1 MLTELSSPAFMES
14 GTMRPKIRFKPG
26 LNIVLGKADGE
37 NSIGKSTS
45 MPVIDFAFGGNTYAD
60 KNDAI
65 RHIGDHTLFFAF
77 RFNGQ
82 NYYFSRST
90 ASADT
95 ITVCNEN
102 YAPTETVYS
111 KSEFVNWLKKMYA
124 IDFVDLSFR
133 ETLSSFFRI
142 AGKENIDVLHPLRGI
157 KGAGME
163 KSIRILVKLFDRY
176 KDVKEFSSRLEEQS
190 KKLTTYTNARKYQF
204 VSDIVDGKTQFEGNL
219 ALIHDLEM
227 ELESLTESQAE
238 SHSEEEIKKSK
249 LKSKL
254 KAEKLKLER
263 QIESKE
269 HRVQLLD
276 MSLEYGL
283 YPQESE
289 LTDLHEY
296 FPTINIRKLY
306 DIENYHRKL
315 AVILDQ
321 QFSEEKQNLLRDI
334 EELKNHAKILT
345 DDMKGLGITGNLS
358 KEFLDRHSEIKGKI
372 DALKE
377 QNAAYLTLTQLKEA
391 KSKAASQLHQRIEGV
406 LADIQNDLNYQMKM
420 YNGTLYREQHKP
432 PHLVFR
438 EYNSYIF
445 ETPDDTGTGTNY
457 KGLVLYDLAVLA
469 LTALPAIGHD
479 SLILKNVSD
488 GSIDGIMRIYEGF
501 QKQIFIAFDKQDAY
515 QENTRRIVKENTV
528 LKLSDNGG
536 ELYGYSWN
544 TERGQ

>member
-1 MLTELSSPAFMES
+1 MLIELSSPVFMEN
-14 GTMRPKIRFKPG
+14 GAVRPKIRFKPG

-45 MPVIDFAFGGNTYAD
+45 MLAIDFAFGGNTYAN

-65 RHIGDHTLFFAF
+65 RHIGDHAVFFAF
-77 RFNGQ
+77 RFNGRQ
-82 NYYFSRST
+82 YYFSHNT

-95 ITVCNEN
+95 ITVCNEE
-102 YAPTETVYS
+102 YESTETTYT
-111 KSEFVNWLKKMYA
+111 KTEFVNWLKRMYA
-124 IDFVDLSFR
+124 IDFMDLSFR

-142 AGKENIDVLHPLRGI
+142 ACKENIDVLHPLRGI
-157 KGAGME
+157 KGTGME
-163 KSIRILVKLFDRY
+163 QSIRILVKLFDSY

-190 KKLTTYTNARKYQF
+190 KKLTTYTNAGKYRF
-204 VSDIVDGKTQFEGNL
+204 VSDIVDGKTQFESNL
-219 ALIHDLEM
+219 ALIRNLEM
-227 ELESLTESQAE
+227 ELASLTESQAE
-238 SHSEEEIKKSK
+238 SHSEEEIKRSKQKSR
-249 LKSKL
+249 L
-254 KAEKLKLER
+254 KAEKLKPER
-263 QIESKE
+263 LTETNE
-269 HRVQLLD
+269 HRMQLLD

-289 LTDLHEY
+289 LTALHEY
-296 FPTINIRKLY
+296 FPSIDIRKLY

-321 QFSEEKQNLLRDI
+321 QFDEEKQALLRDI
-334 EELKNHAKILT
+334 EELQNHVKVL
-345 DDMKGLGITGNLS
+345 MEEMRELGVTGNLS
-358 KEFLDRHSEIKGKI
+358 KDFLDRHSEIKGKM

-377 QNAAYLTLTQLKEA
+377 QNSAYLTLTQLKEA

-420 YNGTLYREQHKP
+420 YNSTLYREQHKP

-438 EYNSYIF
+438 EYNSYMF

-469 LTALPAIGHD
+469 LTALPAIGRD
-479 SLILKNVSD
+479 SLIPKNVSE
-488 GSIDGIMRIYEGF
+488 GSIDGIMRIYESF

-515 QENTRRIVKENTV
+515 QENTRCIVKENTV

>member
-1 MLTELSSPAFMES
+1 MLIELSSPVFMEN
-14 GTMRPKIRFKPG
+14 GKVRPQIRFKPG

-37 NSIGKSTS
+37 NSIGKSTT
-45 MPVIDFAFGGNTYAD
+45 MLAIDFAFGGDTYAD
-60 KNDAI
+60 RNDAI
-65 RHIGDHTLFFAF
+65 RHIGDHPIFFAF
-77 RFNGQ
+77 QFSGQ
-82 NYYFSRST
+82 SYYFSRNT

-95 ITVCNEN
+95 ITVCNEK
-102 YAPTETVYS
+102 YEPTEAIYT
-111 KSEFVNWLKKMYA
+111 KNEFVNWLREKYA
-124 IDFVDLSFR
+124 IDFMDLSFR
-133 ETLSSFFRI
+133 ETVSSFFRI

-157 KGAGME
+157 RGAGME

-176 KDVKEFSSRLEEQS
+176 KDIKEFSSRLEEQT

-219 ALIHDLEM
+219 ALIRDLEM
-227 ELESLTESQAE
+227 ELESLTESQSE

-249 LKSKL
+249 EKSRL

-263 QIESKE
+263 QIEAKE
-269 HRVQLLD
+269 HRIQLLD

-283 YPQESE
+283 YPQESD
-289 LTDLHEY
+289 LTALHEY
-296 FPTINIRKLY
+296 FPQIEIRKLY
-306 DIENYHRKL
+306 DVENYHKKL
-315 AVILDQ
+315 AVILDE
-321 QFSEEKQNLLRDI
+321 QFSEEKKALLQDI
-334 EELKNHAKILT
+334 KELKDHVRIIA
-345 DDMKGLGITGNLS
+345 DEMKNLGITGNLS
-358 KEFLDRHSEIKGKI
+358 KEFLDRHSAIKGKI

-391 KSKAASQLHQRIEGV
+391 KSKAASQLHHRIEGI
-406 LADIQNDLNYQMKM
+406 LADIQNDINYQMKM
-420 YNGTLYREQHKP
+420 YNDTLYREHHKP

-438 EYNSYIF
+438 EYNSYMF

-488 GSIDGIMRIYEGF
+488 GSIDGIMKIYESF

-515 QENTRRIVKENTV
+515 QENTRRIVKDNTV